1 MAYSPWGWEM
11 RGNEEKQIDAFSY
24 VSMEDRIPAKHPIRP
39 FKKMVDELLRDM
51 DKDFDGLYADSGRP
65 SIAPEYLLRASILQ
79 ILYSVRSERQ
89 LMDQID
95 FNILFRW
102 FVGLSMDAP
111 VWDHS
116 TFTKNRDRLLESE
129 IARLFFA
136 KVVERAKKKRFLS
149 DEHFTVDGT
158 LIEAWASMKSFQP
171 KEEGEDRPGPQGG
184 DRNPDVDF
192 RGRKRSNN
200 THESTT
206 DGEARL
212 YKKTRG
218 AESKLA
224 YLGHVLMEN
233 RNGLAVDVEVT
244 LASGTAERD
253 AAIAMAG
260 RLKGTKRRTLGADKG
275 YDAAEFADD
284 LRNMAITPHIAQRK
298 GGKSVDGRTTR
309 HEGYAIS
316 QRKRKRVEE
325 IFGWAKTVGLIRKA
339 KVRGK
344 PKVEWLFTMS
354 IAVFNLVRMRNLE
367 AVA

>member
-1 MAYSPWGWEM
+1 M
-11 RGNEEKQIDAFSY
+11 RGVEEKQLDAFSY

-39 FKKMVDELLRDM
+39 FRDM
-51 DKDFDGLYADSGRP
+51 VNEILERMDADFSRLYADSGRP

-102 FVGLSMDAP
+102 FIGLGMDAP

-129 IARLFFA
+129 IAQVFFA
-136 KVVERAKKKRFLS
+136 KVVERARKKRFLS

-171 KEEGEDRPGPQGG
+171 KGDDAGGPGNQGG

-192 RGRKRSNN
+192 KGQQRSND
-200 THESTT
+200 THESKT
-206 DGEARL
+206 DGDARL
-212 YKKTRG
+212 YKKSKG
-218 AESKLA
+218 SESKLS

-244 LASGTAERD
+244 LAGGTAERD
-253 AAIAMAG
+253 AAEMMAT
-260 RLKGTKRRTLGADKG
+260 RLKGVKHRTLGADKG
-275 YDAAEFADD
+275 YDAADFADN
-284 LRNMAITPHIAQRK
+284 LRGMGITPHIAQRK
-298 GGKSVDGRTTR
+298 YSKSMDGRTTR
-309 HEGYAIS
+309 HKGYAVS

-325 IFGWAKTVGLIRKA
+325 IFGWAKSVGLIRKA
-339 KVRGK
+339 KLRGRVRID
-344 PKVEWLFTMS
+344 WLFTMC

-367 AVA
+367 AQA

>member
-1 MAYSPWGWEM
+1 M

-39 FKKMVDELLRDM
+39 FKKMVNEILLDM
-51 DKDFDGLYADSGRP
+51 DKDFNGLYADSGRP

-102 FVGLSMDAP
+102 FVGLSIDAP

-116 TFTKNRDRLLESE
+116 TFTKNRDRLLESD
-129 IARLFFA
+129 IAKLFFA
-136 KVVERAKKKRFLS
+136 KVVERARKKRFLS

-171 KEEGEDRPGPQGG
+171 KAGESGKTDAGPQGG
-184 DRNPDVDF
+184 DKNPDVDF
-192 RGRKRSNN
+192 RGQKRSND
-200 THESTT
+200 THESKT

-212 YKKTRG
+212 YKKSKG
-218 AESKLA
+218 SESKLA

-253 AAIAMAG
+253 AAKTMAG
-260 RLKGTKRRTLGADKG
+260 RLKDRKRRTLGADKG
-275 YDAAEFADD
+275 YDAAEFAKD
-284 LRNMAITPHIAQRK
+284 LREMEITPHIAQK
-298 GGKSVDGRTTR
+298 KNGKSLDGRTTR

-316 QRKRKRVEE
+316 QVKRKRVEE

-344 PKVEWLFTMS
+344 DKVDWLFTMS

-367 AVA
+367 AEA

>member
-1 MAYSPWGWEM
+1 M
-11 RGNEEKQIDAFSY
+11 RGSEEKQVDAFSY

-39 FKKMVDELLRDM
+39 FKQMVNEILRDM
-51 DKDFDGLYADSGRP
+51 DKELEGLYADSGRP

-102 FVGLSMDAP
+102 FIGLSMDAP

-129 IARLFFA
+129 IARLFFS
-136 KVVERAKKKRFLS
+136 KVVERARKKRFLS

-171 KEEGEDRPGPQGG
+171 KEGDKGNSDQQGG
-184 DRNPDVDF
+184 DRNSDVDF
-192 RGRKRSNN
+192 RGQTRSND
-200 THESTT
+200 THESKT
-206 DGEARL
+206 DGDARL
-212 YKKTRG
+212 YKKSKG
-218 AESKLA
+218 SESKLA

-244 LASGTAERD
+244 LAGGTAERD
-253 AAIAMAG
+253 AATTMAG
-260 RLKGTKRRTLGADKG
+260 RLAGRKRRTLGADKG
-275 YDAAEFADD
+275 YDAADFAKD
-284 LRNMAITPHIAQRK
+284 LREMEITPHIAGKK

-344 PKVEWLFTMS
+344 SKIDWLFTMS

-367 AVA
+367 AEA

>member
-1 MAYSPWGWEM
+1 M

-24 VSMEDRIPAKHPIRP
+24 VNMEDRIPGKHPIRP
-39 FKKMVDELLRDM
+39 FRKMVNEILQDM
-51 DKDFDGLYADSGRP
+51 DKDFDEIYADSGRP

-89 LMDQID
+89 LMDQIA

-129 IARLFFA
+129 IAKLFFA
-136 KVVERAKKKRFLS
+136 KVVARAKKKRFLS

-171 KEEGEDRPGPQGG
+171 KEDDDGHSDCPGG

-192 RGRKRSNN
+192 RGQTRSND
-200 THESTT
+200 THASKT
-206 DGEARL
+206 DSDARL
-212 YKKTRG
+212 YKKSKG
-218 AESKLA
+218 SESKLA

-244 LASGTAERD
+244 LATGTAERD
-253 AAIAMAG
+253 AATVMAG
-260 RLKGTKRRTLGADKG
+260 RLKGRKRRTLGADKG

-284 LRNMAITPHIAQRK
+284 LREMAITPHIAQKK
-298 GGKSVDGRTTR
+298 GGKSVDGRTIR
-309 HEGYAIS
+309 HEGYAVS

-344 PKVEWLFTMS
+344 AKIEWLFTMC
-354 IAVFNLVRMRNLE
+354 IAVFNLVRMRNME
-367 AVA
+367 AET

>member
-1 MAYSPWGWEM
+1 MAYCARGWEM

-24 VSMEDRIPAKHPIRP
+24 VSMEDRIPARHPIRP
-39 FKKMVDELLRDM
+39 FRQMVNEILKGM
-51 DKDFDGLYADSGRP
+51 DGEFSALYADSGRP

-79 ILYSVRSERQ
+79 ILYSIRSERQ

-102 FVGLSMDAP
+102 FVGLSLDAS

-116 TFTKNRDRLLESE
+116 TFTKNRDRLLESD

-136 KVVERAKKKRFLS
+136 KVVERARRKKFLS

-158 LIEAWASMKSFQP
+158 LIEAWASMKSFQE
-171 KEEGEDRPGPQGG
+171 KGSFDGRGGGSEGG
-184 DRNPDVDF
+184 RNPEIEF
-192 RGRKRSNN
+192 RGQKRTND
-200 THESTT
+200 THESQT
-206 DGEARL
+206 DGDARL
-212 YKKTRG
+212 YKKSKG
-218 AESKLA
+218 SEEKLA

-244 LASGTAERD
+244 QASGTGERD
-253 AAIAMAG
+253 AALVMTERLEG
-260 RLKGTKRRTLGADKG
+260 RKRRTLGADKG

-284 LRNMAITPHIAQRK
+284 LRERKITPHIARK
-298 GGKSVDGRTTR
+298 KRGKSVDGRTTR
-309 HEGYAIS
+309 HVGYAIS

-339 KVRGK
+339 KVRGIAK
-344 PKVEWLFTMS
+344 IDWLFTMC
-354 IAVFNLVRMRNLE
+354 IAVFDLVRMRNME
-367 AVA
+367 IGA

>member
-1 MAYSPWGWEM
+1 M
-11 RGNEEKQIDAFSY
+11 RGSEETQIEAFSY
-24 VSMEDRIPAKHPIRP
+24 LGMEDRIPPKHPIRP
-39 FKKMVDELLRDM
+39 FRQMVNEILREM
-51 DKDFDGLYADSGRP
+51 DKELDSIYADSGRP

-89 LMDQID
+89 LMDQVN

-129 IARLFFA
+129 MSRLFFS
-136 KVVERAKKKRFLS
+136 KVVERARKKRFLS

-171 KEEGEDRPGPQGG
+171 KEDRDTPRDSDSQGG

-192 RGRKRSNN
+192 HGQTRSND
-200 THESTT
+200 THESKT
-206 DGEARL
+206 DGDARL
-212 YKKTRG
+212 YKKSKG

-233 RNGLAVDVEVT
+233 KNGLVVDAEVT

-253 AAIAMAG
+253 AAKAMVG
-260 RLKGTKRRTLGADKG
+260 RLRGKKRRTIGADKG
-275 YDAAEFADD
+275 YDAAEFAAA
-284 LRNMAITPHIAQRK
+284 LREKNITPHIAARK

-316 QRKRKRVEE
+316 QKKRKRVEE
-325 IFGWAKTVGLIRKA
+325 IFGWAKTVGLLRKA
-339 KVRGK
+339 KVKGK
-344 PKVEWLFTMS
+344 AKIDWLFTMC

-367 AVA
+367 AEA

>member
-1 MAYSPWGWEM
+1 M
-11 RGNEEKQIDAFSY
+11 RGSEEKQVDAFSY

-39 FKKMVDELLRDM
+39 FKQMVNEILRDM
-51 DKDFDGLYADSGRP
+51 DKELEGLYADSGRP

-129 IARLFFA
+129 IARLFFS
-136 KVVERAKKKRFLS
+136 KVVERARKKRFLS

-171 KEEGEDRPGPQGG
+171 KEADKGNSDHQGG
-184 DRNPDVDF
+184 DRNADVDF
-192 RGRKRSNN
+192 RGQTRSND
-200 THESTT
+200 THESKT
-206 DGEARL
+206 DGDARL
-212 YKKTRG
+212 YKKSKG
-218 AESKLA
+218 SESKLA

-233 RNGLAVDVEVT
+233 RNGLAVDVEVS
-244 LASGTAERD
+244 LAGGTAERD
-253 AAIAMAG
+253 AATAMAG
-260 RLKGTKRRTLGADKG
+260 RLAGRKRRTLGADKG
-275 YDAAEFADD
+275 YDAADFAKD
-284 LRNMAITPHIAQRK
+284 LREMQITPHIAGRK
-298 GGKSVDGRTTR
+298 GGRSVDGRTTR

-344 PKVEWLFTMS
+344 AKIDWLFTMS

-367 AVA
+367 AEA

>member
-1 MAYSPWGWEM
+1 M

-39 FKKMVDELLRDM
+39 FRQMVNEILRDM
-51 DKDFDGLYADSGRP
+51 DKELDSLYADSGRP

-89 LMDQID
+89 LMDQVD

-102 FVGLSMDAP
+102 FVGLSLDAA

-136 KVVERAKKKRFLS
+136 KVVERARRKRLLS

-171 KEEGEDRPGPQGG
+171 KDKGGESSGPESGDG

-192 RGRKRSNN
+192 RGQKRSND
-200 THESTT
+200 THGSRTDQES
-206 DGEARL
+206 RL
-212 YKKTRG
+212 IKKTRG
-218 AESKLA
+218 SESKLA
-224 YLGHVLMEN
+224 YMGHVLMEN
-233 RNGLAVDVEVT
+233 RNGLAVDIEVT
-244 LASGTAERD
+244 LATGTAERD
-253 AAIAMAG
+253 AALAMAARLAG
-260 RLKGTKRRTLGADKG
+260 RKRRTLGADKG
-275 YDAAEFADD
+275 YDARGFGEG
-284 LRNMAITPHIAQRK
+284 LRRLGITPHIAPQN
-298 GGKSVDGRTTR
+298 GGRSVDGRTIR
-309 HEGYAIS
+309 HETYRIS

-325 IFGWAKTVGLIRKA
+325 IFGWAKTVGLVRKVKMRGRR
-339 KVRGK
+339 KVD
-344 PKVEWLFTMS
+344 WLFTMS
-354 IAVFNLVRMRNLE
+354 IAVFNLVRMRNME
-367 AVA
+367 ALA

>member
-1 MAYSPWGWEM
+1 M
-11 RGNEEKQIDAFSY
+11 RGTEEKQIDAFSY
-24 VSMEDRIPAKHPIRP
+24 VSIEGRIPEKHPIRP
-39 FKKMVDELLRDM
+39 FRQMVNEILKGM
-51 DKDFDGLYADSGRP
+51 DADFDKLYADSGRP

-102 FVGLSMDAP
+102 FVGLGMDTP

-136 KVVERAKKKRFLS
+136 KVVERARRTKFLS

-171 KEEGEDRPGPQGG
+171 KEDKAEDDEKSGTPGG

-192 RGRKRSNN
+192 RGQKRSND
-200 THESTT
+200 THASKT

-212 YKKTRG
+212 YKKSRG

-253 AAIAMAG
+253 AAKVMTG
-260 RLKGTKRRTLGADKG
+260 RLKGRKRRTLGADKG
-275 YDAAEFADD
+275 YDAAEFAKD
-284 LRNMAITPHIAQRK
+284 LRDLEITPHIAQKK

-344 PKVEWLFTMS
+344 AKIDWLFTMC

>member
-1 MAYSPWGWEM
+1 M
-11 RGNEEKQIDAFSY
+11 RGSEEKQVDAFSY

-39 FKKMVDELLRDM
+39 FKQMVNEILRDM
-51 DKDFDGLYADSGRP
+51 DADLDGLYADSGRP

-79 ILYSVRSERQ
+79 ILYSIRSERQ

-95 FNILFRW
+95 FNIMFRW
-102 FVGLSMDAP
+102 FVGLGMDAP

-116 TFTKNRDRLLESE
+116 TFTKNRDRLLESD
-129 IARLFFA
+129 IARLFFR
-136 KVVERAKKKRFLS
+136 KVVERARKKKFLS
-149 DEHFTVDGT
+149 DDHFTVDGT

-171 KEEGEDRPGPQGG
+171 KDGEGGKTDSGPQGG

-192 RGRKRSNN
+192 RGQMRSND
-200 THESTT
+200 THESKT
-206 DGEARL
+206 DGDARL
-212 YKKTRG
+212 YKKSNG
-218 AESKLA
+218 SESKLA

-233 RNGLAVDVEVT
+233 RSGLAVDVEVT

-253 AAIAMAG
+253 AAKTMSG
-260 RLKGTKRRTLGADKG
+260 RLEGRKRRTLGADKG
-275 YDAAEFADD
+275 YDAADFAND
-284 LRNMAITPHIAQRK
+284 LREMDITPHIAQKK

-344 PKVEWLFTMS
+344 AKINWLFTMS
-354 IAVFNLVRMRNLE
+354 IAVFNLVRMRNME
-367 AVA
+367 AKA

>member
-1 MAYSPWGWEM
+1 MAYCPWGWRM
-11 RGNEEKQIDAFSY
+11 RGAEEKQIGAFSY
-24 VSMEDRIPAKHPIRP
+24 VSMEDRIPAKHPIRL
-39 FKKMVDELLRDM
+39 FRQMVNEILKSMDEQLDE
-51 DKDFDGLYADSGRP
+51 LYADSGRP

-116 TFTKNRDRLLESE
+116 SFTKNRDRLLESD

-136 KVVERAKKKRFLS
+136 KVVERARRKKFLS

-158 LIEAWASMKSFQP
+158 LIEAWASMKSFQEKDSP
-171 KEEGEDRPGPQGG
+171 GSKGGNSEGGRD
-184 DRNPDVDF
+184 PDVDF
-192 RGRKRSNN
+192 HGQERTND
-200 THESTT
+200 THESRT
-206 DGEARL
+206 DPEARL
-212 YKKTRG
+212 YKKSKG
-218 AESKLA
+218 SESKLA
-224 YLGHVLMEN
+224 YQGHVLMEN

-244 LASGTAERD
+244 LASGTGERD
-253 AAIAMAG
+253 AAVSMAG
-260 RLKGTKRRTLGADKG
+260 RLKGRKRRTMGADKG
-275 YDAAEFADD
+275 YDAKDFADD
-284 LRNMAITPHIAQRK
+284 LRALKITPHIA
-298 GGKSVDGRTTR
+298 GKKDGRSVDGRTTR
-309 HEGYAIS
+309 HAGYAVS

-339 KVRGK
+339 KVRGIAK
-344 PKVEWLFTMS
+344 IEWLFTMC
-354 IAVFNLVRMRNLE
+354 IAVFNLVRMRNME